1 MSAKKIFCTIF
12 YVIFSLL
19 FTAILV
25 CNLTGLLDYF
35 GIVKNTLITTTINTN
50 FVNPMHTAIDSLG
63 IMHSATSLTIVY
75 VFIAV
80 MTLAFWILSVSNL
93 ANILRETST
102 RGASI
107 ATTIL
112 SIVMFGILGFVV
124 VLLVRNGETI
134 ANVFANFYLV
144 GQLIIYMLVLLTAIL
159 AMTIHN
165 DDEPAEQTPP
175 DTAPE
180 GMTAKQR
187 EDRINEILNNE
198 IDPRV

>member
-19 FTAILV
+19 FTAILI
-25 CNLTGLLDYF
+25 CNLTGLLDHF
-35 GIVKNTLITTTINTN
+35 GIIKNTLITTTINTN
-50 FVNPMHTAIDSLG
+50 FVNPIHTAIDSLG

-75 VFIAV
+75 IFITV
-80 MTLAFWILSVSNL
+80 MTLVFWILSVSNL

-102 RGASI
+102 RSTSI
-107 ATTIL
+107 ITIIL

-144 GQLIIYMLVLLTAIL
+144 GQLLIYMFALLTAIL
-159 AMTIHN
+159 AMTISN
-165 DDEPAEQTPP
+165 NDEPTEQTTS
-175 DTAPE
+175 DVTPE